1 MLRTP
6 QECLAAQGLKWVA
19 NARTSQDSCYNA
31 LRAAG
36 SYGDAYDH
44 KAMEAA
50 FETWSKDAATRKA
63 SF

>member
-19 NARTSQDSCYNA
+19 NARTSQASCWKA

-36 SYGDAYDH
+36 SYGDTYDH
-44 KAMEAA
+44 DAMEAA
-50 FETWSKDAATRKA
+50 FEAWSKGAATRQA
-63 SF
+63 